1 MGLFGQ
7 ADGFAECNRLGSL
20 GVPFLFVISYDK
32 SSIFVSPLSDLDSDI
47 YYKLGAYRNFKPSPL
62 KKSYEFT
69 KSVIDFS
76 EYKKA
81 FDSVIEHI
89 KAGDTYLLNLTF
101 KTPIYTDLSLLEIF
115 GASRARYKLYFKGE
129 FICFSPE
136 KFIEIKD
143 NTISTY
149 PMKGTIDISVPNAKE
164 IILANPKELAEH
176 IMITDLMRNDIG
188 MVASQIRVDDFRY
201 TESIKA
207 GEQELLQVS
216 SKISGT
222 LNTNWRENIGD
233 LLERITPAGSI
244 TGTPKKSTMN
254 IISDTED
261 YDRGFYTGVFGVV
274 DKQKLSS
281 AVMIRFIE
289 KDGEKL
295 YYKSGGG
302 VTLDSDCEAEYE
314 EMIRK
319 VYLPF

>member
-1 MGLFGQ
+1 MAFYSKR
-7 ADGFAECNRLGSL
+7 DGFLECNRLGSL

-32 SSIFVSPLSDLDSDI
+32 SSIFVSPLSNLDSDI
-47 YYKLGAYRNFKPSPL
+47 YYKLETYRNFKPSPL
-62 KKSYEFT
+62 EKNYQFT
-69 KSVIDFS
+69 KSVIEFN

-136 KFIEIKD
+136 KFVEIKE
-143 NTISTY
+143 NIISTY
-149 PMKGTIDISVPNAKE
+149 PMKGTIEAIITNAKE

-188 MVASQIRVDDFRY
+188 MVASHIRVDDFRY
-201 TESIKA
+201 IESIKA
-207 GEQELLQVS
+207 GEQDLLQVS
-216 SKISGT
+216 SKISGHLST
-222 LNTNWRENIGD
+222 DWRENIGD

-244 TGTPKKSTMN
+244 TGTPKKSTMD
-254 IISDTED
+254 IISSIEE
-261 YDRGFYTGVFGVV
+261 YDRGYYSGVFGLF
-274 DKQKLSS
+274 DGDNLTSS
-281 AVMIRFIE
+281 VMIRFVE
-289 KDGEKL
+289 KDDEKL

-302 VTLDSDCEAEYE
+302 ITLDSDCEAEYK
-314 EMIRK
+314 EMICK

>member
-1 MGLFGQ
+1 MAFYSQ
-7 ADGFAECNRLGSL
+7 IDGFAECNHLGLL

-47 YYKLGAYRNFKPSPL
+47 YYKLGTYRNFKPAPL
-62 KKSYEFT
+62 EKKYKFR
-69 KSVIDFS
+69 KSVIDFG

-101 KTPIYTDLSLLEIF
+101 KTPINTDLSLLEIF
-115 GASRARYKLYFKGE
+115 GASKARYKLYFKSK

-143 NTISTY
+143 NIISTY
-149 PMKGTIDISVPNAKE
+149 PMKGTIEANITNAKE
-164 IILANPKELAEH
+164 IILANSKELAEH

-201 TESIKA
+201 IESIKA
-207 GEQELLQVS
+207 GEKELLQVS
-216 SKISGT
+216 SKISGR

-233 LLERITPAGSI
+233 ILNHITPAGSI
-244 TGTPKKSTMN
+244 TGTPKKSTID
-254 IISDTED
+254 IISQIEN
-261 YDRGFYTGVFGVV
+261 YDRGYYSGVFGLF
-274 DKQKLSS
+274 DGANLTSS
-281 AVMIRFIE
+281 VMIRFIE
-289 KDGEKL
+289 QNGENI

-302 VTLDSDCEAEYE
+302 ITLDSDCKDEYN
-314 EMIRK
+314 EMVRK